1 MVMDRGL
8 DSVFRRYGFG
18 GSLWLLWELIYTK
31 LFFPRARLI
40 RFPFY
45 IRGRQHISYGRK
57 FTTGVGVRID
67 AFPNEEGIVVK
78 IGNNVQLND
87 HVHIGAIV
95 CVDIGDDVLIASRVF
110 ISDHNHGRFDGS
122 DPCDAPMVP
131 PSLRPLNGKPVR
143 IGNRVW
149 IGENVC
155 IMPGVSIGEGA
166 VVGAGAVVTK
176 DVPENSIVVGNPAK
190 VVKSYDMVTGEWRRV

>member
-1 MVMDRGL
+1 MVMN
-8 DSVFRRYGFG
+8 SVMVSKFSRYGFW
-18 GSLWLLWELIYTK
+18 GSLRLVRELIYTK
-31 LFFPRARLI
+31 LFFPGARLI

-45 IRGRQHISYGRK
+45 IRGRKHVSYGSN
-57 FTTGVGVRID
+57 FTTGVGLRID
-67 AFPNEEGIVVK
+67 AFSDEDAIVVK

-87 HVHIGAIV
+87 YVHIGAIV
-95 CVDIGDDVLIASRVF
+95 CVDIGDDVLVASRVF

-122 DPCDAPMVP
+122 DPFDAPMVP

-190 VVKSYDMVTGEWRRV
+190 VFKSYDMVTGEWTRV

>member
-1 MVMDRGL
+1 
-8 DSVFRRYGFG
+8 
-18 GSLWLLWELIYTK
+18 LLWYVICTRICY
-31 LFFPRARLI
+31 PGARLI
-40 RFPFY
+40 RSPFY
-45 IRGRQHISYGRK
+45 IRGRQYVRWGK
-57 FTTGVGVRID
+57 NFTTGVGVRID
-67 AFPNEEGIVVK
+67 AFPFENRTTIN

-87 HVHIGAIV
+87 YVHIGAIV

-122 DPCDAPMVP
+122 DPSDAPMVP

-155 IMPGVSIGEGA
+155 VMPGVSIGEGA

-190 VVKSYDMVTGEWRRV
+190 VVKSYDMATGEWRRV